1 MNREQIFTKVLDE
14 GSISTVFQP
23 IVSLKTGIIL
33 GYEALSR
40 IPFKPSDATIGDMFQ
55 IASTQDRLWDLEKLC
70 RIRALQNASTQPS
83 QCFLFLNVDT
93 SIMHDPKFRAGFTV
107 EKLREYNIVP
117 ERVII
122 ELTEQSFIVDMSDF
136 VCTVQHYQNQGFKI
150 AIDDFGSGFSGLTR
164 VCEIS
169 PEFLKIDMQLVR
181 DIHKDPMKRSAVN
194 STVEFCRKAG
204 IRVIAEGI
212 ETEEELKTLMRL
224 GVEFGQGFYLLR
236 PDPSFQEIPGMLNQK
251 IREIWRNIST
261 YPQSSILGKIGD
273 LGNSKTAVYGNH
285 AARSLYN
292 LMVKDQECNE
302 FMIIDDQDQVCGIL
316 TRQNLFEKFSGLYGY
331 ALGGKMSAED
341 IMANDVLIVDK
352 NTPIEVVSDLA
363 MKRTNKS
370 VYDSVA
376 VTYDGKYLCSV
387 SIKELLLSS
396 INLQLQRA
404 TDANPLTCLP
414 GNHEIQ
420 RVIEDT
426 FRRYEP
432 WSIIYLDIDNFK
444 AYNDAYGFPNG
455 DNMLKILAD
464 SMRNCTSEFDFVG
477 HIGGDDFFIL
487 SNTHDVAE
495 MCWRIVSDFKAN
507 IESLYSC
514 TDWNQKSF
522 LSLDRNGFTQTFKIA
537 TLSIAVVSNEF
548 YQPQTIEELSTLI
561 AQTKKKCKIQ
571 QGDCVIMI

>member
-1 MNREQIFTKVLDE
+1 LNRDQIFTKILDE

-23 IVSLKTGIIL
+23 IVSLKTGIVL

-40 IPFKPSDATIGDMFQ
+40 IPFNPSDATIGDMFQ
-55 IASTQDRLWDLEKLC
+55 IASVQNRLWDLEKLC
-70 RIRALQNASTQPS
+70 RTRALQNASTQPS

-93 SIMHDPKFRAGFTV
+93 SIMHDPKFRTGFTV
-107 EKLREYNIVP
+107 EKLREYNIGP
-117 ERVII
+117 ERIII
-122 ELTEQSFIVDMSDF
+122 ELTEQSFIGDMSGF
-136 VCTVQHYQNQGFKI
+136 VSTVQHYQDQGFKI
-150 AIDDFGSGFSGLTR
+150 AIDDFGSGFSGLLR

-169 PEFLKIDMQLVR
+169 PDFLKIDMQLVR

-224 GVEFGQGFYLLR
+224 GVEFGQGFFLLR
-236 PDPSFQEIPGMLNQK
+236 PDPNFQDIPNMLSQK
-251 IREIWRNIST
+251 IREISRNIST
-261 YPQSSILGKIGD
+261 YPQSSIFGRIGD
-273 LGNSKTAVYGNH
+273 LGISKTAVYGNQ
-285 AARSLYN
+285 AARVLYDI
-292 LMVKDQECNE
+292 MVKDQQCNE
-302 FMIIDDQDQVCGIL
+302 FMVIDDQEQVIGIL
-316 TRQNLFEKFSGLYGY
+316 TRQNMFEKFSGQYGY
-331 ALGGKMSAED
+331 ALGRQMSAED
-341 IMANDVLIVDK
+341 IMAIDVLTVDE
-352 NTPIEVVSDLA
+352 NTPIEIVSDLA
-363 MKRTNKS
+363 MKRTTKS

-376 VTYDGKYLCSV
+376 VLRDGKYLCSV

-426 FRRYEP
+426 FRRDEP
-432 WSIIYLDIDNFK
+432 WSIIYLDIDHFK

-455 DNMLKILAD
+455 DIMLKTLAT
-464 SMRNCTSEFDFVG
+464 SMRSCTSEFDFIG

-487 SNTHDVAE
+487 SNTHDVSE
-495 MCWRIVSDFKAN
+495 MCWHIISDFKSN
-507 IESLYSC
+507 IKSLYSC

-522 LSLDRNGFTQTFKIA
+522 LSLDRNGFSQVFKIA
-537 TLSIAVVSNEF
+537 SLSIAVVSNQF

-571 QGDCVIMI
+571 QGDCVIIV